1 VARQKQ
7 PTRPDR
13 DEAVRLT
20 LAGLIGDEDFA
31 QIKSKLADLQPQ
43 YDIFPAEEL
52 LELAAEAIAES
63 GATTADPIDY
73 EGIRER
79 YLPEHPFSGKV
90 QHYKSHYALSAAA
103 MIRAG
108 VQPDLSGE
116 VEWWRN
122 NDLWSYS
129 FYALVIYLRIAAERT
144 GRSSGDV
151 ARALAA
157 SRGVDFG
164 P

>member
-7 PTRPDR
+7 PTQVDR

-20 LAGLIGDEDFA
+20 LAGLIGDEGFA
-31 QIKSKLADLQPQ
+31 EITAKLADLHPEN
-43 YDIFPAEEL
+43 DTFPAEEL

-63 GATTADPIDY
+63 GATTAEPIDY
-73 EGIRER
+73 EEIRER
-79 YLPEHPFSGKV
+79 YLPEHPFSGKE
-90 QHYKSHYALSAAA
+90 QHHKSHYALSAAA
-103 MIRAG
+103 MMRAG
-108 VQPDLSGE
+108 VYPDLLGE
-116 VEWWRN
+116 VGWWRN

-129 FYALVIYLRIAAERT
+129 FCALVIYLRIAAERT

-157 SRGVDFG
+157 TRGVDIG

>member
-1 VARQKQ
+1 
-7 PTRPDR
+7 
-13 DEAVRLT
+13 
-20 LAGLIGDEDFA
+20 LIGDEEFA
-31 QIKSKLADLQPQ
+31 EIKSKLADLHPQ
-43 YDIFPAEEL
+43 HDTFPAEEL

-63 GATTADPIDY
+63 GATTAKPIEY

-90 QHYKSHYALSAAA
+90 EHHKSHYALSAAA

-108 VQPDLSGE
+108 VYPDLLGE
-116 VEWWRN
+116 VGWWRN

-157 SRGVDFG
+157 TRGVDVG